1 MSWVFCHWQLKAIL
15 TDTNWVFCLCVL
27 CCSPCQS
34 YPLWQQN
41 HCNFVSVDH
50 VVQRWQNLLSSP
62 ASQSP
67 KSHLDWTS
75 LDNLLGFA
83 PRWSSGVWNAWKSLC
98 YSGST
103 PGMKERSGQVQIK
116 IWILLAK
123 AVSTLLISPRPISL
137 GITSI
142 CDGQFPYTLKV
153 SYLGTCD
160 SLLWVC
166 SDQGSM
172 VELLGTDQF
181 PGITLKKEEIW
192 RVNTPLDFLV
202 LNGIIPSYFLYLFCS
217 TQ

>member
-1 MSWVFCHWQLKAIL
+1 M
-15 TDTNWVFCLCVL
+15 L

-41 HCNFVSVDH
+41 HCSFVSVDH
-50 VVQRWQNLLSSP
+50 VAQRWQNLFSSP
-62 ASQSP
+62 ASQSS

-83 PRWSSGVWNAWKSLC
+83 PRWSSGVWNAWRAYAIQGLLL
-98 YSGST
+98 
-103 PGMKERSGQVQIK
+103 EWRRGQVRCRK
-116 IWILLAK
+116 KSGFFLAK

-137 GITSI
+137 GISSI

-172 VELLGTDQF
+172 VELLGMDQF
-181 PGITLKKEEIW
+181 PGTTLKKEEIW
-192 RVNTPLDFLV
+192 KINTPLDFLV
-202 LNGIIPSYFLYLFCS
+202 LNGAIPSYFLYLLCP